1 MSIDKHY
8 INVILEINYKLFV
21 RNWSAKKASK
31 ATTYR
36 AQAGIAILLDAVE
49 LGRGRWRRQVCVQR
63 PVQHGFDPSPVGH
76 DQLVVEAQALH
87 LADGRWRRRREA
99 VPLRRP
105 RATRPRRRQHLGG
118 RRRRRLVRPPGGRAR
133 LPGGRVLLM
142 RDEVGGHRLAQG
154 QRRGA
159 ALLQV
164 SFKLLLLLKTEL
176 YV

>member
-1 MSIDKHY
+1 
-8 INVILEINYKLFV
+8 
-21 RNWSAKKASK
+21 
-31 ATTYR
+31 
-36 AQAGIAILLDAVE
+36 
-49 LGRGRWRRQVCVQR
+49 
-63 PVQHGFDPSPVGH
+63 
-76 DQLVVEAQALH
+76 
-87 LADGRWRRRREA
+87 
-99 VPLRRP
+99 
-105 RATRPRRRQHLGG
+105 
-118 RRRRRLVRPPGGRAR
+118 